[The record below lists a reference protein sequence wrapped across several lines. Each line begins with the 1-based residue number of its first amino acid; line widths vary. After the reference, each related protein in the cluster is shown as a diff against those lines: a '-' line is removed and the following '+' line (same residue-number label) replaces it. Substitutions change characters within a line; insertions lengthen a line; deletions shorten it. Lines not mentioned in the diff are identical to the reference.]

1 MGQPERRDH
10 ANGVAPTG
18 DALLARS
25 DRATFMPAWRCLR
38 HSSGFT
44 IGLRASPNNDD
55 RVRVTAIGLRPGRNR
70 WGVVQPLVG
79 PGPYDEAQRQ
89 RVPLRPRPI
98 AVSRDPAPGEH
109 GHLSLLRPEPPAA
122 AASIPQRLR
131 HKACRDRLFQTETW
145 GRPWRA
151 AATRR
156 PFSSAEGAGGL
167 SEPSLFH
174 LWRSGERTSARCGT
188 EPE

>member
-44 IGLRASPNNDD
+44 IDLRASPNNAD

-122 AASIPQRLR
+122 AASMVASAPSSSRPLARSPRTHSDYDTRRAVIACSRQKPGEGPGAPQPHAAHSALP
-131 HKACRDRLFQTETW
+131 KA
-145 GRPWRA
+145 RA
-151 AATRR
+151 A
-156 PFSSAEGAGGL
+156 
-167 SEPSLFH
+167 
-174 LWRSGERTSARCGT
+174 
-188 EPE
+188 